1 MISLLHRAYS
11 RGMSWVPGK
20 IRINRCAELEVVW
33 PELQAWY
40 ATGIGQQLASYEH
53 ELVQTA
59 LANLFG
65 YNLVQIGRLNAE
77 DWLTTSRISQRLVM
91 DFPGDNTV
99 VLSLPSL
106 FGQPHQLPLQS
117 DSVDVVVLPHVM
129 EFSQYP
135 HEVLREVERI
145 LIPEGHIVLLAFNP
159 WSLWGV
165 RRQIIPW
172 QRKTA
177 PWCARFLSPT
187 RLKDWLA
194 LLGFDVLTIQG
205 YFYRP
210 PFNRESLLPR
220 QGLLERAGQ
229 RFWPILGASNL
240 LVARKRVTTLTPIR
254 PSWKPQRIVPAGL
267 EPSQNRHRTFHRHE

>member
-1 MISLLHRAYS
+1 
-11 RGMSWVPGK
+11 MSWVPGK
-20 IRINRCAELEVVW
+20 KRINRCAELDVVW

-40 ATGIGQQLASYEH
+40 ATGIGQQLATYEQD
-53 ELVQTA
+53 LVQTA

-65 YNLVQIGRLNAE
+65 YHLVQIGRLNAE

-91 DFPGDNTV
+91 DFPADNAV
-99 VLSLPSL
+99 MMSLPSL
-106 FGQPHQLPLQS
+106 IGQPQQLPLQS

-165 RRQIIPW
+165 RRQLIPW
-172 QRKTA
+172 QRQTA
-177 PWCARFLSPT
+177 PWCARFLSAT

-194 LLGFDVLTIQG
+194 LLGFDVLTNQG

-210 PFNRESLLPR
+210 PFKSDSLQPR
-220 QGLLERAGQ
+220 QGLWERAGQ
-229 RFWPILGASNL
+229 RCWPILGASNL

-254 PSWKPQRIVPAGL
+254 PSWKPQRIVAAGL
-267 EPSQNRHRTFHRHE
+267 EPSQNRHRTYHRHE